1 MSWYES
7 MRVLIVEDEL
17 LVAMEMESI
26 LQSNGIA
33 VSGCASNIAEAQ
45 DIVRERECNF
55 ALVDINLADGDS
67 GLSLASWL
75 AEQNIPSLHVSGNC
89 PADRDAT
96 SAVGCLRKPFNP
108 GDLIGSLK
116 AVQAVLVDA
125 SPKTLPSGL
134 ALF

>member
-1 MSWYES
+1 

-26 LQSNGIA
+26 LRSNGIA
-33 VSGCASNIAEAQ
+33 VTGCASNIAEAQ
-45 DIVRERECNF
+45 HIVRERECNF

-89 PADRDAT
+89 PADREA
-96 SAVGCLRKPFNP
+96 SAALGCLSKPFSP
-108 GDLIGSLK
+108 RDLVGSLK
-116 AVQAVLVDA
+116 AAQAVLVDT
-125 SPKTLPSGL
+125 PPTTVPSGL
-134 ALF
+134 NLF

>member
-1 MSWYES
+1 
-7 MRVLIVEDEL
+7 MRVLIVEDEF

-26 LQSNGIA
+26 LENNGIA

-45 DIVRERECNF
+45 NIVRERECNF

-67 GLSLASWL
+67 GLSLAGWL

-96 SAVGCLRKPFNP
+96 AAVGCLQKPFSP
-108 GDLIGSLK
+108 RDLIGSLK
-116 AVQAVLVDA
+116 AVHAKLADA
-125 SPKTLPSGL
+125 PPKTLPTGL

>member
-26 LQSNGIA
+26 LKSNGVA
-33 VSGCASNIAEAQ
+33 VSGCASNISEAQ
-45 DIVRERECNF
+45 KIVRQQECNF

-67 GLSLASWL
+67 GLSLAGWL

-89 PADRDAT
+89 PADRSST
-96 SAVGCLRKPFNP
+96 SAVGCLQKPFSP
-108 GDLIGSLK
+108 RDLIGSLK
-116 AVQAVLVDA
+116 AVQAALGDTPPQ
-125 SPKTLPSGL
+125 SLPSGL
-134 ALF
+134 DLF